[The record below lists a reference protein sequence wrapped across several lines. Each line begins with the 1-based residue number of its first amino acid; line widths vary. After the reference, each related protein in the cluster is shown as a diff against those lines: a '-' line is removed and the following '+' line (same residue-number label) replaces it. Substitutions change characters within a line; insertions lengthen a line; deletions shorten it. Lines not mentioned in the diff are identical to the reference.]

1 MEKNSFSKPHSFL
14 DKLKKIFSKG
24 PAKEHLDDLEET
36 LVEADI
42 DLEITGELLDK
53 LKDEKISSYE
63 DANPV
68 SSIAHNYG
76 LYWRRFV
83 KNRPISWAKSQAA
96 DARKYSPIHDHQ
108 ANLLD

>member
-1 MEKNSFSKPHSFL
+1 MRQRVQHCRVSSS
-14 DKLKKIFSKG
+14 DLKTWQLTEDEVRESEAILVAFTDRNHGVRIPVIF
-24 PAKEHLDDLEET
+24 DR
-36 LVEADI
+36 
-42 DLEITGELLDK
+42 
-53 LKDEKISSYE
+53 SSYE